1 MLISCNLFLIKN
13 LAKQEEIKELDSDS
27 GRVIF
32 GGKICFTE
40 KDYYWR
46 EG

>member
-1 MLISCNLFLIKN
+1 
-13 LAKQEEIKELDSDS
+13 LDSDS

-32 GGKICFTE
+32 GGKIYFTE